1 MGAILCIIGD
11 TLYQK
16 WQDNPLESH
25 NNNQEWEE
33 NVLEC
38 ERVDKEFEEYINT
51 FYNQTKFD
59 HKAYEEKEE
68 ARYPYINLKKKG
80 GKIYLKSLTKIADW
94 AVSNCVEDQLPK
106 AIEMKE
112 RIERV
117 ILSCQEDN
125 FDPTDY
131 PRISGNYR
139 KDINTLLS
147 DYIPSWGYIPSW
159 SSHLFPS
166 DFSSHWYPTD
176 FNTKFKAKFQA
187 KSKISLGPCMICDN
201 PHKPMVL
208 SLGDCFS
215 CSDNICY
222 CRCYLCRKCYC
233 SCQLCGESHPTS
245 VCDQLADYENSDNE
259 IENHEVNSE
268 DSISNGRHAEFSI
281 YDILA
286 E

>member
-51 FYNQTKFD
+51 FYNQAKFD
-59 HKAYEEKEE
+59 HRAYEEKEE

-80 GKIYLKSLTKIADW
+80 GKIYLKS
-94 AVSNCVEDQLPK
+94 
-106 AIEMKE
+106 
-112 RIERV
+112 
-117 ILSCQEDN
+117 
-125 FDPTDY
+125 
-131 PRISGNYR
+131 
-139 KDINTLLS
+139 
-147 DYIPSWGYIPSW
+147 
-159 SSHLFPS
+159 
-166 DFSSHWYPTD
+166 
-176 FNTKFKAKFQA
+176 
-187 KSKISLGPCMICDN
+187 
-201 PHKPMVL
+201 
-208 SLGDCFS
+208 
-215 CSDNICY
+215 
-222 CRCYLCRKCYC
+222 
-233 SCQLCGESHPTS
+233 QLCGESHPTS
-245 VCDQLADYENSDNE
+245 VCAHLANYENSDNE
-259 IENHEVNSE
+259 IDNHEVHSE

>member
-16 WQDNPLESH
+16 WQDNPLESQ

-51 FYNQTKFD
+51 FYNQAKFD

-106 AIEMKE
+106 AIEMRD

-131 PRISGNYR
+131 PRLVGNYR
-139 KDINTLLS
+139 ADINKLLS

-159 SSHLFPS
+159 SSHLFPT
-166 DFSSHWYPTD
+166 DFSSHFYPTD
-176 FNTKFKAKFQA
+176 FNTNFQPTQTEGT
-187 KSKISLGPCMICDN
+187 ISLNPCMICDN
-201 PHKPMVL
+201 PHKPL
-208 SLGDCFS
+208 
-215 CSDNICY
+215 
-222 CRCYLCRKCYC
+222 
-233 SCQLCGESHPTS
+233 
-245 VCDQLADYENSDNE
+245 
-259 IENHEVNSE
+259 
-268 DSISNGRHAEFSI
+268 
-281 YDILA
+281 
-286 E
+286 